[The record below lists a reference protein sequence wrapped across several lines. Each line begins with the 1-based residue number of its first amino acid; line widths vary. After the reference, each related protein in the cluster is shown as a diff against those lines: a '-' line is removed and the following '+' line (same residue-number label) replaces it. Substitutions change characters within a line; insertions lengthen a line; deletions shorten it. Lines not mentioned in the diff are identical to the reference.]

1 MFERMKAGWRLA
13 KDGNMKDGDL
23 AKVKVDGIEVLII
36 KDKVQIVN
44 SESMNLDI
52 NGNDA
57 SLTVVSGTEALHNER
72 TVKL

>member
-36 KDKVQIVN
+36 KDGDNYFSTSYLCTHEDV
-44 SESMNLDI
+44 
-52 NGNDA
+52 
-57 SLTVVSGTEALHNER
+57 
-72 TVKL
+72 